1 VSFFFFA
8 LRSWHKKTGVKPVL
22 CIWRRERDSIQTS
35 MQLILKE
42 KLILKNSNVPISV
55 PMRKYQ
61 GVNVRESC
69 TPVPESAFQMTL

>member
-1 VSFFFFA
+1 MFKTMK
-8 LRSWHKKTGVKPVL
+8 RGYKKTRIKAG
-22 CIWRRERDSIQTS
+22 CFIWRRERDFIQTN

-42 KLILKNSNVPISV
+42 KSILKISNVPISV
-55 PMRKYQ
+55 PMTKYQ